1 MNDLTHFNK
10 RSPIFII
17 ILGSLTAIGALS
29 IDMFLPGL
37 PDIRHD
43 FQTTTSNAQLTL
55 SMFMIGLA
63 FGNLFAG
70 PISDSTGRRKP
81 LIIAMI
87 IFTLASLGIVFV
99 HNIWLMVALRFLQGV
114 TGGAAAVISRA
125 IASDMYSGNELTKFM
140 ALLMLVNGIA
150 PVVAPT
156 IGGIILNYS
165 VWRMVFVILTIFGFV
180 MVIGSLLKV
189 PESLTVTNRESS
201 SGLKTMFKNFKILL
215 KTPRFVLPMLI
226 QGMTFVILFT
236 YISAS
241 PFIIQKIYGMT
252 AIQFSWM
259 FAGIGIT
266 LIISSQLTGYLVD
279 FIDSQKLMRGMTM
292 IQIIGVILVTIV
304 LLNHWNFWILAI
316 GFIILIA
323 PVTGVA
329 TLGFTIAMDESSSGR
344 GSSSSLLGLVQ
355 FLFGGV
361 ASPLVGVKGE
371 DNPIPYIIIIIATAV
386 ILIILQIKEKN
397 VFFKE
402 SDTLVSG
409 LLLYFKRYFF
419 IFFQKIYTK
428 KIDFL

>member
-1 MNDLTHFNK
+1 MNDLTYFNK

-226 QGMTFVILFT
+226 QGMTFVLLFT
-236 YISAS
+236 YISAF

-386 ILIILQIKEKN
+386 ILIILQIYN
-397 VFFKE
+397 MRVFK
-402 SDTLVSG
+402 TN
-409 LLLYFKRYFF
+409 R
-419 IFFQKIYTK
+419 
-428 KIDFL
+428 

>member
-125 IASDMYSGNELTKFM
+125 IASDMYSGNELIKFM

-386 ILIILQIKEKN
+386 ILIILQIYNMK
-397 VFFKE
+397 VFK
-402 SDTLVSG
+402 TN
-409 LLLYFKRYFF
+409 R
-419 IFFQKIYTK
+419 
-428 KIDFL
+428 

>member
-1 MNDLTHFNK
+1 MNDLTYFNK

-226 QGMTFVILFT
+226 QGMTFVLLFT

-355 FLFGGV
+355 FLFGSV

-386 ILIILQIKEKN
+386 ILIILQIYN
-397 VFFKE
+397 MRVFK
-402 SDTLVSG
+402 TN
-409 LLLYFKRYFF
+409 R
-419 IFFQKIYTK
+419 
-428 KIDFL
+428 

>member
-1 MNDLTHFNK
+1 MNDLTYFNK

-70 PISDSTGRRKP
+70 PISDSTGRRKS

-226 QGMTFVILFT
+226 QGMTFVLLFT

-386 ILIILQIKEKN
+386 ILIILQIYN
-397 VFFKE
+397 MRVFK
-402 SDTLVSG
+402 TN
-409 LLLYFKRYFF
+409 R
-419 IFFQKIYTK
+419 
-428 KIDFL
+428 

>member
-1 MNDLTHFNK
+1 MNDLTYFNK

-114 TGGAAAVISRA
+114 TGGAAVISRA

-226 QGMTFVILFT
+226 QGMTFVLLFT

-386 ILIILQIKEKN
+386 ILIILQIYN
-397 VFFKE
+397 MRVFK
-402 SDTLVSG
+402 TN
-409 LLLYFKRYFF
+409 R
-419 IFFQKIYTK
+419 
-428 KIDFL
+428 

>member
-1 MNDLTHFNK
+1 MNDLTYFNK

-226 QGMTFVILFT
+226 QGMTFVLLFT

-371 DNPIPYIIIIIATAV
+371 DNPISYIIIIIATAV
-386 ILIILQIKEKN
+386 ILIILQIYN
-397 VFFKE
+397 MRVFK
-402 SDTLVSG
+402 TN
-409 LLLYFKRYFF
+409 R
-419 IFFQKIYTK
+419 
-428 KIDFL
+428 

>member
-1 MNDLTHFNK
+1 MNDITYFNK

-226 QGMTFVILFT
+226 QGMTFVLLFT

-386 ILIILQIKEKN
+386 ILIILQIYN
-397 VFFKE
+397 MRVFK
-402 SDTLVSG
+402 TN
-409 LLLYFKRYFF
+409 R
-419 IFFQKIYTK
+419 
-428 KIDFL
+428 

>member
-180 MVIGSLLKV
+180 MVIGSLFNIPNTLDCSNEISYSFCKSFNIFAV
-189 PESLTVTNRESS
+189 NALTLFINCS
-201 SGLKTMFKNFKILL
+201 KN
-215 KTPRFVLPMLI
+215 
-226 QGMTFVILFT
+226 
-236 YISAS
+236 
-241 PFIIQKIYGMT
+241 
-252 AIQFSWM
+252 
-259 FAGIGIT
+259 
-266 LIISSQLTGYLVD
+266 
-279 FIDSQKLMRGMTM
+279 
-292 IQIIGVILVTIV
+292 
-304 LLNHWNFWILAI
+304 
-316 GFIILIA
+316 
-323 PVTGVA
+323 
-329 TLGFTIAMDESSSGR
+329 
-344 GSSSSLLGLVQ
+344 
-355 FLFGGV
+355 
-361 ASPLVGVKGE
+361 
-371 DNPIPYIIIIIATAV
+371 
-386 ILIILQIKEKN
+386 
-397 VFFKE
+397 
-402 SDTLVSG
+402 
-409 LLLYFKRYFF
+409 
-419 IFFQKIYTK
+419 
-428 KIDFL
+428 

>member
-1 MNDLTHFNK
+1 MNDLTYFNK

-17 ILGSLTAIGALS
+17 ILGFLTAIGALS

-226 QGMTFVILFT
+226 QGMTFVLLFT

-386 ILIILQIKEKN
+386 ILIILQIYN
-397 VFFKE
+397 MRVFK
-402 SDTLVSG
+402 TN
-409 LLLYFKRYFF
+409 R
-419 IFFQKIYTK
+419 
-428 KIDFL
+428 

>member
-1 MNDLTHFNK
+1 MNDLTYFNK

-226 QGMTFVILFT
+226 QGMTFVLLFT

-329 TLGFTIAMDESSSGR
+329 TLGFTIDMDESSSGR

-386 ILIILQIKEKN
+386 ILIILQIYN
-397 VFFKE
+397 MRVFK
-402 SDTLVSG
+402 TN
-409 LLLYFKRYFF
+409 R
-419 IFFQKIYTK
+419 
-428 KIDFL
+428 

>member
-1 MNDLTHFNK
+1 MYKGGNIVNDLKRFNK

-165 VWRMVFVILTIFGFV
+165 VWRMVFVILTIFGIV

-215 KTPRFVLPMLI
+215 KTPCFVLPMLI

-279 FIDSQKLMRGMTM
+279 FIDSQKLMRVMTM

-355 FLFGGV
+355 FLFGGI

-386 ILIILQIKEKN
+386 ILIILQIYNMK
-397 VFFKE
+397 VFK
-402 SDTLVSG
+402 TN
-409 LLLYFKRYFF
+409 R
-419 IFFQKIYTK
+419 
-428 KIDFL
+428 

>member
-114 TGGAAAVISRA
+114 TGGAAVISRA

-355 FLFGGV
+355 FLFGGI

-371 DNPIPYIIIIIATAV
+371 DNPIPYIIIVIATAV
-386 ILIILQIKEKN
+386 ILIILQIYNMK
-397 VFFKE
+397 VFK
-402 SDTLVSG
+402 TN
-409 LLLYFKRYFF
+409 R
-419 IFFQKIYTK
+419 
-428 KIDFL
+428 

>member
-140 ALLMLVNGIA
+140 ALLMLVNGI
-150 PVVAPT
+150 APT

-355 FLFGGV
+355 FLFGGI

-386 ILIILQIKEKN
+386 ILIILQIYNMK
-397 VFFKE
+397 VFK
-402 SDTLVSG
+402 TN
-409 LLLYFKRYFF
+409 R
-419 IFFQKIYTK
+419 
-428 KIDFL
+428 

>member
-1 MNDLTHFNK
+1 MNDLTYFNK

-226 QGMTFVILFT
+226 QGMTFVLLFT

-279 FIDSQKLMRGMTM
+279 FIDSQKLMRGLTM

-386 ILIILQIKEKN
+386 ILIILQIYN
-397 VFFKE
+397 MRVFK
-402 SDTLVSG
+402 TN
-409 LLLYFKRYFF
+409 R
-419 IFFQKIYTK
+419 
-428 KIDFL
+428 

>member
-1 MNDLTHFNK
+1 MNDLTYFNK

-226 QGMTFVILFT
+226 QGMTFVLLFT

-371 DNPIPYIIIIIATAV
+371 DNPIPYIIIIIATEV
-386 ILIILQIKEKN
+386 ILIILQIYN
-397 VFFKE
+397 MRVFK
-402 SDTLVSG
+402 TN
-409 LLLYFKRYFF
+409 R
-419 IFFQKIYTK
+419 
-428 KIDFL
+428 

>member
-1 MNDLTHFNK
+1 MNDLTYFNK

-226 QGMTFVILFT
+226 QGMTFVLLFT

-266 LIISSQLTGYLVD
+266 IIISSQLTGYLVD

-386 ILIILQIKEKN
+386 ILIILQIYN
-397 VFFKE
+397 MRVFK
-402 SDTLVSG
+402 TN
-409 LLLYFKRYFF
+409 R
-419 IFFQKIYTK
+419 
-428 KIDFL
+428 

>member
-1 MNDLTHFNK
+1 MNDLTYFNK

-165 VWRMVFVILTIFGFV
+165 VWRMAFVILTIFGFV

-226 QGMTFVILFT
+226 QGMTFVLLFT

-386 ILIILQIKEKN
+386 ILIILQIYN
-397 VFFKE
+397 MRVFK
-402 SDTLVSG
+402 TN
-409 LLLYFKRYFF
+409 R
-419 IFFQKIYTK
+419 
-428 KIDFL
+428 

>member
-1 MNDLTHFNK
+1 
-10 RSPIFII
+10 
-17 ILGSLTAIGALS
+17 
-29 IDMFLPGL
+29 
-37 PDIRHD
+37 
-43 FQTTTSNAQLTL
+43 
-55 SMFMIGLA
+55 
-63 FGNLFAG
+63 
-70 PISDSTGRRKP
+70 
-81 LIIAMI
+81 
-87 IFTLASLGIVFV
+87 
-99 HNIWLMVALRFLQGV
+99 
-114 TGGAAAVISRA
+114 
-125 IASDMYSGNELTKFM
+125 
-140 ALLMLVNGIA
+140 
-150 PVVAPT
+150 
-156 IGGIILNYS
+156 
-165 VWRMVFVILTIFGFV
+165 

-189 PESLTVTNRESS
+189 PESLAVTNRETS

-215 KTPRFVLPMLI
+215 KTPFCITNAHSRYDI
-226 QGMTFVILFT
+226 CN
-236 YISAS
+236 
-241 PFIIQKIYGMT
+241 IIYLYFCVSVYYSKIYGMT

-386 ILIILQIKEKN
+386 ILIILQIYNMK
-397 VFFKE
+397 VFK
-402 SDTLVSG
+402 TN
-409 LLLYFKRYFF
+409 R
-419 IFFQKIYTK
+419 
-428 KIDFL
+428 

>member
-1 MNDLTHFNK
+1 MNDLTYFNK

-226 QGMTFVILFT
+226 QGMTFVLLFT

-304 LLNHWNFWILAI
+304 LLNHWSFWILAI

-386 ILIILQIKEKN
+386 ILIILQIYN
-397 VFFKE
+397 MRVFK
-402 SDTLVSG
+402 TN
-409 LLLYFKRYFF
+409 R
-419 IFFQKIYTK
+419 
-428 KIDFL
+428 